1 MSKEATLKYLRMTP
15 RKVRAVAGAI
25 RGVSVGKALD
35 YLTFCRRRA
44 GRPLAKLL
52 KSAIVN
58 AQGEKGIDVDN
69 LYIKE
74 LQVGGGP
81 VMKRWLPRARGMA
94 TPMLKRTSH
103 IKIVLGEK

>member
-25 RGVSVGKALD
+25 RGTPVAKALD
-35 YLTFCRRRA
+35 YLTFSSRRA
-44 GRPLAKLL
+44 SRPLAKLL

-58 AQGEKGIDVDN
+58 AQAEKGVDVDN

-81 VMKRWLPRARGMA
+81 TMKRWLPRSKGTA
-94 TPMLKRTSH
+94 TPILKRTSH